1 MPETLSEK
9 GLNIRLYDN
18 KDTVNIDIYQDNTI
32 SHKVIT
38 LSDLEKCFFQSQET
52 DQMCFNGLL
61 PSGILSYSVSA
72 TETYVV
78 LRYPAQK
85 ITYSYTYS
93 DSPYLNFP
101 MPNLIFGSC

>member
-1 MPETLSEK
+1 MPETLSEN

-61 PSGILSYSVSA
+61 PSGNLSYSVSA

-85 ITYSYTYS
+85 ITYSYTS
-93 DSPYLNFP
+93 ADSPYLNFP
-101 MPNLIFGSC
+101 MPNLIF

>member
-1 MPETLSEK
+1 MPETLSEN

-61 PSGILSYSVSA
+61 PSG
-72 TETYVV
+72 
-78 LRYPAQK
+78 
-85 ITYSYTYS
+85 
-93 DSPYLNFP
+93 
-101 MPNLIFGSC
+101 NLCRASISGTKDHLFLHLFG